1 MITGKAKIDITI
13 AGKQKEYQT
22 CINVSADH
30 ELKVNGVLDLD
41 ITHFDLKSPK
51 KLLGLIKLDKNIKII
66 FELFIKIL

>member
-22 CINVSADH
+22 CINVRADH

-51 KLLGLIKLDKNIKII
+51 KLLGLVKLDKNIKII